1 MPGPALRRERVATFI
16 GAGERVAYTVE
27 HRGRCLLVTGP
38 VPAAALQGLANMAPA
53 GSIIDSGVA
62 ERLGATLAIG
72 LESELQALRK

>member
-1 MPGPALRRERVATFI
+1 MPAPQPRVERIPTFI

-62 ERLGATLAIG
+62 EQLGVTLAIG
-72 LESELQALRK
+72 PINELQALRK